1 MKIEET
7 TSNILNYF
15 SSNFSTYLKGESS
28 TIPTPS
34 SYIEGDIDILSG
46 EEVNFIL
53 CVNELI
59 FNELEN
65 CSDLLEVG
73 CTIFIIFKIKQKKAD
88 ANKIVKQYSNALYK
102 IIKENNSLG
111 DVVNYSK
118 INKMEFYETVE
129 NTQFNTKILS
139 CDIRFFKEI

>member
-1 MKIEET
+1 MKIEEI

-59 FNELEN
+59 FNEFEN

-102 IIKENNSLG
+102 IVKENNSLG

-118 INKMEFYETVE
+118 TNKMEFYETVE

>member
-1 MKIEET
+1 MKIEEI

-102 IIKENNSLG
+102 IVKENNSLG

-118 INKMEFYETVE
+118 TNKMEFYETVE

>member
-1 MKIEET
+1 MKIEEI